1 MEKEKYKMYSLY
13 ASLSYEDAC
22 KYTAYERAK
31 AKDRENK
38 RGLLLMYGERIEY
51 LDSLTSNYESMN
63 DLLSSYTEEVYGKKT
78 MLYNPMIIVDKD
90 PEKRDKSYTIDE
102 IVFKDDAIALKDTRN
117 IREQLKEYLLNNP
130 GELVIKKEPEVNCF
144 RGISK
149 ISTNI
154 KNKYP
159 GINLMSLVEGT
170 LNKYFENDNYK
181 RYREAYFTLKKLLP
195 ERVKPNGIHR

>member
-1 MEKEKYKMYSLY
+1 
-13 ASLSYEDAC
+13 
-22 KYTAYERAK
+22 
-31 AKDRENK
+31 
-38 RGLLLMYGERIEY
+38 MYGERIEY